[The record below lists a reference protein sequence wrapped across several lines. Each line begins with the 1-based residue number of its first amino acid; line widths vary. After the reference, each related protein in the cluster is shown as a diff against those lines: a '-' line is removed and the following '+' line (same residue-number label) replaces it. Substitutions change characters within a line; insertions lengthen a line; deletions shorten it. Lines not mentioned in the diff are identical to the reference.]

1 MNKQAATWILQAEG
15 GLVDNPND
23 PGGVTK
29 YGISKAAFPDLDIPA
44 LTPEE
49 AVAIYATNYWEPA
62 KCPALPAN
70 LALVHFDAAV
80 NCGVGQAARFL
91 QHAVGVTVDG
101 IVGPLTIA
109 AAWKAPE
116 AIGAYFSVR
125 EAFYRRLAQANPA
138 EGVFL
143 QGWLNRLANLKA
155 FLAQAA
161 SSSVCAGDPGLQAG
175 EG

>member
-1 MNKQAATWILQAEG
+1 MRRYVLCLAMVLGGINTAIAAEARVPHNQDA
-15 GLVDNPND
+15 P
-23 PGGVTK
+23 PG
-29 YGISKAAFPDLDIPA
+29 PA
-44 LTPEE
+44 LTPEQ
-49 AVAIYATNYWEPA
+49 AISIYATHYWEPA

-161 SSSVCAGDPGLQAG
+161 SSSNQ
-175 EG
+175 